1 MFELILFQIFM
12 FELILFQIFMVE
24 LILFQIFGPI
34 NDFKLILFRIFGPI
48 NDILFCPLIV
58 LQRGIS
64 YAIWDLVL

>member
-12 FELILFQIFMVE
+12 FELILFQIFMFE
-24 LILFQIFGPI
+24 LILFQIFM
-34 NDFKLILFRIFGPI
+34 FELILFQIFGPI